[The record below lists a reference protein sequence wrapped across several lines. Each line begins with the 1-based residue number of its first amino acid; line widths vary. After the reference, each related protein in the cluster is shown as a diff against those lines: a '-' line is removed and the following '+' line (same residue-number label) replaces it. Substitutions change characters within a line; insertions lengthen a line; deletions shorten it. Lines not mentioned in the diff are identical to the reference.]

1 MVDGELVTF
10 PLQTHV
16 DLVRALF
23 NASFDAAEPFP
34 QILSSAIT
42 RSYEQLGWNL
52 ALGRSLTSA
61 AGVSPRY
68 PTLGDLQRAAMEVV
82 EGVGYGDEV
91 KNNVRGFVAVRIG
104 SLRLGAP
111 GRFFE
116 SGHPLNLE
124 RLIEQNVVFEVQDV
138 GDDNDKAFLIGT
150 VIIRV
155 FELLRLTRQAI
166 GEELRHVIVLEEAHR
181 LLRNSE
187 PGTIAARAV
196 EMFANL
202 LAEVRAYGEGIVV
215 AEQIPAKII
224 PDVVKNSALKVMHR
238 LPAADD
244 RAFVGST
251 MNLDEDQSAMVV
263 ALPPGRAA
271 VHADGMDR
279 PVLVDVDGSARELE
293 SRRTVHEPAPVTC
306 MSPACPPMCATSP
319 CTLETIEIASDIAR
333 DPQLELWVEVTVA
346 GHLMGDCVP
355 PADPEWIVR
364 LKRLGPRPLM
374 RCAIAQ
380 LVHRAV
386 QRRSVGVQEFYD
398 PAELSAH
405 LGGVAVRTAQRG
417 GDAVPGRAPVAGRPV
432 SLAGRRTCAARR
444 GRARR
449 PRCSAPISA
458 AVARAW
464 ARSARADMGGAA
476 SGGGASATQL
486 RGALQRA
493 VHRPPQ
499 PDRHRGQVAEQG
511 CDPRGAPRVGAPP
524 DRHRDEMVDLLSR
537 AVRSE
542 TRESAELAMAD
553 GDDIDTSSDS
563 GDESDGSADEAPPE
577 ESAPDEPPPDEPPP
591 DEPPPDE
598 PPAGEPPPDEPPAA
612 RAIREAT
619 ELLSK

>member
-1 MVDGELVTF
+1 MGSDTAARAAGAASLLSSSSDLAGLPLRLRPRPAAAAATEPTLTEAPWTAPFLTTAEVVAAIIRPPARELPGVRSVAPSTFDITPESHGSVELGQVLDSTLHACGPLGVSHRTLNRHVFVAGATGSGKSQTVRRLLDRLTADGVRWLVIEPAKAEYAGMAGRVAPLGAGVAVIRPGDRQQPPASLNPMEPTSAMVDGELVTF

-91 KNNVRGFVAVRIG
+91 KNNVRGFVDVRIG

-138 GDDNDKAFLIGT
+138 GDDNDKAFLMGT

-333 DPQLELWVEVTVA
+333 DPQ
-346 GHLMGDCVP
+346 P
-355 PADPEWIVR
+355 
-364 LKRLGPRPLM
+364 
-374 RCAIAQ
+374 
-380 LVHRAV
+380 
-386 QRRSVGVQEFYD
+386 S
-398 PAELSAH
+398 
-405 LGGVAVRTAQRG
+405 
-417 GDAVPGRAPVAGRPV
+417 
-432 SLAGRRTCAARR
+432 
-444 GRARR
+444 
-449 PRCSAPISA
+449 
-458 AVARAW
+458 
-464 ARSARADMGGAA
+464 
-476 SGGGASATQL
+476 SG
-486 RGALQRA
+486 
-493 VHRPPQ
+493 
-499 PDRHRGQVAEQG
+499 
-511 CDPRGAPRVGAPP
+511 
-524 DRHRDEMVDLLSR
+524 SR
-537 AVRSE
+537 
-542 TRESAELAMAD
+542 
-553 GDDIDTSSDS
+553 
-563 GDESDGSADEAPPE
+563 
-577 ESAPDEPPPDEPPP
+577 
-591 DEPPPDE
+591 
-598 PPAGEPPPDEPPAA
+598 
-612 RAIREAT
+612 
-619 ELLSK
+619 